1 MCYKEVA
8 TKCRNGGL
16 FMSIKIVA
24 DSSAD
29 LLRLDGVDF
38 AAVPLTI
45 SAGEREFVDDASLDI
60 EEMLDFLRAYKGKS
74 HTSCPGTGA
83 YLEAFGDA
91 EEVFCVTI
99 TRNLSGSYNAASVA
113 AREYEAQHPG
123 RRVHVVDTLTAGAEC
138 TLIAEKLRD
147 LILEGKDFDTVKGE
161 IDEYV
166 KHTELIFALESIHNL
181 AANGRVNPLVARIS
195 GALGIRVVGRA
206 SDDGVL
212 DVVAKPRGMQK
223 AVIEIVNLMQARGY
237 KGGRLRIH
245 NAISPE
251 FEAALISKVRD
262 TFGDVDIKLQRV
274 GGLCAFY
281 AERGGLMIGY
291 ETEA

>member
-1 MCYKEVA
+1 
-8 TKCRNGGL
+8 
-16 FMSIKIVA
+16 MSIKIVA

-29 LLRLDGVDF
+29 LLTLEGVDF

-45 SAGEREFVDDASLDI
+45 SAGDREFTDNASLSI
-60 EEMLDFLRAYKGKS
+60 EEMLDHLRSYKGKS
-74 HTSCPGTGA
+74 HTSCPGIGA
-83 YLEAFGDA
+83 YVEAFGDA

-99 TRNLSGSYNAASVA
+99 TRNLSGSYNAAASA
-113 AREYEAQHPG
+113 AKEYVSKNPG

-138 TLIAEKLRD
+138 TLIVEKLRD

-166 KHTELIFALESIHNL
+166 KHTELIFALESLHNL
-181 AANGRVNPLVARIS
+181 AANGRVNPLVAKIS

-212 DVVAKPRGMQK
+212 EVISKPRGMQK
-223 AVIEIVNLMQARGY
+223 AVIEIVNLMKTRGY
-237 KGGRLRIH
+237 KGGKLRIH

-251 FEAALISKVRD
+251 FEAALLAKIKE
-262 TFGDVDIKLQRV
+262 TFGDCDPVCGRV

-291 ETEA
+291 ETEI